1 MHLLRRLLA
10 EVCGEADNGIT
21 LCQSQDNENNSFRC
35 VMATGHQTC
44 GWHDYTNFKTEVV
57 GEVFAGPANERL
69 MEKLSDGFIHTYVLM
84 WVCVFQ
90 RR

>member
-1 MHLLRRLLA
+1 MVFAVLWQPVIRPVAGTR
-10 EVCGEADNGIT
+10 
-21 LCQSQDNENNSFRC
+21 
-35 VMATGHQTC
+35 QT
-44 GWHDYTNFKTEVV
+44 DYTNFKTEVV
-57 GEVFAGPANERL
+57 GEVFACPANERL